1 MGEGFS
7 GTTMKDTWTKPRG
20 MVEAREGSG
29 FGCGGGEWREMQT
42 TVIKQ

>member
-20 MVEAREGSG
+20 RVEAGEVGKFGWGRVEGWG
-29 FGCGGGEWREMQT
+29 QN
-42 TVIKQ
+42 VDN